1 MIPILPSNPTTITP
15 RRWYLNTRADCEA
28 RLDQLRKLDTL
39 HRNSDPQREAEK
51 TAINLRLEELLRE
64 DIHFQQRPSHD

>member
-1 MIPILPSNPTTITP
+1 MIPILPSNPATITP
-15 RRWYLNTRADCEA
+15 RRWDLNTRVDCEA
-28 RLDQLRKLDTL
+28 RLDQLRKFDTL

-64 DIHFQQRPSHD
+64 DIPFQKSV